1 MSPVSRNEHI
11 GDSVWR
17 SSVDGG
23 EPIPEPRR
31 DLVNAHSFKYDG
43 HTSAPGGKK

>member
-31 DLVNAHSFKYDG
+31 DLTG
-43 HTSAPGGKK
+43 HMNSMFNYPTE